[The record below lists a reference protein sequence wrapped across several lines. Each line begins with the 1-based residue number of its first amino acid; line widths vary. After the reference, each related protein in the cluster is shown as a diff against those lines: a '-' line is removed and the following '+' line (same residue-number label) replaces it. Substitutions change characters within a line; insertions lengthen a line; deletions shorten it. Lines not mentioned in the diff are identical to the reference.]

1 MISRSVLATNDR
13 FPFTG
18 RKIDVGG
25 EAKAVHRVDG
35 HLAGGIE
42 IFFIGSDAP
51 EPDADAGQAAHQRQ
65 AAAVDRDER
74 MASGRKLIVRFGAVS
89 SARFDLEADI
99 GRTRSIGERFLRDV
113 FDRDACR
120 ALLQLRRR
128 METRREGM
136 FLAVE
141 LLAQAFE
148 ATACSDLR
156 TAETEVLIDFVF
168 DYIESRDKGFF
179 TVYVS
184 FLDNTFGDRFNAD
197 RTAEDDTGFIA
208 FVARQITF
216 ADADIRL
223 GRLDA

>member
-18 RKIDVGG
+18 RKVDVGG

-74 MASGRKLIVRFGAVS
+74 MASGRKLVVRFGAVS

-99 GRTRSIGERFLRDV
+99 GRTRSIGERFLCDV

-120 ALLQLRRR
+120 ALL
-128 METRREGM
+128 
-136 FLAVE
+136 
-141 LLAQAFE
+141 
-148 ATACSDLR
+148 
-156 TAETEVLIDFVF
+156 
-168 DYIESRDKGFF
+168 
-179 TVYVS
+179 
-184 FLDNTFGDRFNAD
+184 DRKS
-197 RTAEDDTGFIA
+197 
-208 FVARQITF
+208 VV
-216 ADADIRL
+216 
-223 GRLDA
+223 